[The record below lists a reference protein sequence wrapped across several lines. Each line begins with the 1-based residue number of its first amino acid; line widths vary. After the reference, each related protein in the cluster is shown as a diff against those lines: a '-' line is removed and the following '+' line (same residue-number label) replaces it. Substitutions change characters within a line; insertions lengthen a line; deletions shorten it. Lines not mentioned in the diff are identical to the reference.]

1 MSIKL
6 VSQSILGNPG
16 NKGQLLWRSFQ
27 AIAWQAQKRLLKSR
41 KVLTLASGAKFMAHP
56 DCVVSSA
63 LIYADWPE
71 FHELQFIRSN
81 LRESDVVLD
90 VGANVGHVSLLLSD
104 IVGWKNLFAFEPTPL
119 TYSRLVD
126 NWKLNGWTSENLYH
140 MAVGSEAGEVAIPD
154 VKTPNTVN
162 SILSNK
168 EGVATVI
175 VPVRPL
181 DDLRERWKAR
191 VGFMK
196 IDVEGYEPQVFAGAT
211 RFLQDDR
218 PRLIMFESLDRA
230 PPREVSEILS
240 KARYRIFQLDKT
252 GRPDFT
258 RQEAQNLFAIPE
270 EATKDFQH
278 V

>member
-1 MSIKL
+1 M
-6 VSQSILGNPG
+6 
-16 NKGQLLWRSFQ
+16 
-27 AIAWQAQKRLLKSR
+27 
-41 KVLTLASGAKFMAHP
+41 
-56 DCVVSSA
+56 
-63 LIYADWPE
+63 
-71 FHELQFIRSN
+71 
-81 LRESDVVLD
+81 VLD

-104 IVGWKNLFAFEPTPL
+104 IVAWKNLFAFEPTPL

-154 VKTPNTVN
+154 VKNPNTVN

-181 DDLRERWKAR
+181 DDLRERWKAQ

-230 PPREVSEILS
+230 PPRQVSEILS
-240 KARYRIFQLDKT
+240 KAGYRIFQLDKA

>member
-6 VSQSILGNPG
+6 VSQSVLGNPG

-71 FHELQFIRSN
+71 FHELQFIRSH

-104 IVGWKNLFAFEPTPL
+104 IVGGKNLFAFEPTPL

-126 NWKLNGWTSENLYH
+126 NWKLNGWTSENLFH

-154 VKTPNTVN
+154 VKNPNTVN

-181 DDLRERWKAR
+181 DDLRVRWKTR

-196 IDVEGYEPQVFAGAT
+196 IDVEGYEPQVFAGAKKL
-211 RFLQDDR
+211 LQDDR
-218 PRLIMFESLDRA
+218 PRLIMFESLAGRIEPVVEAALRA
-230 PPREVSEILS
+230 AEYQV
-240 KARYRIFQLDKT
+240 FQLGKG
-252 GRPDFT
+252 GRIQIGET
-258 RQEAQNLFAIPE
+258 NAQNLFASPSDE
-270 EATKDFQH
+270 MSRFTQ
-278 V
+278 